1 MILRKP
7 LENLRKVYVGINS
20 SNQDHE
26 FTENQIDVNVRTY
39 EIKEFNNG
47 LVNP

>member
-7 LENLRKVYVGINS
+7 LENLRKVYVGY

-26 FTENQIDVNVRTY
+26 FRENQIDVNVRTY

-47 LVNP
+47 LVYP